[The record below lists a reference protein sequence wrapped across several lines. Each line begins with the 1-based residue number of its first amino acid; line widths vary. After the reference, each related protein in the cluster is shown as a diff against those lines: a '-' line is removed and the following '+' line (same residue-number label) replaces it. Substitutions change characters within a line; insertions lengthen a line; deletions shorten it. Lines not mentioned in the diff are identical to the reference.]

1 MINQNDKITISWK
14 LLEGLVD
21 KGIAKALGNYHYPS
35 NKTWSDSVMNTI
47 DEHRILHG
55 DIKLE
60 KAYIPQKPLVFGPNS
75 VSEKMHTTTN
85 DNDMFYW
92 GTINADI
99 SENELKRLRGVV
111 GTKIDNMFTKLTEE
125 K

>member
-1 MINQNDKITISWK
+1 MIKQDDKILISWG
-14 LLEGLVD
+14 LLEELVH
-21 KGIAKALGNYHYPS
+21 KGINSNMYSPS
-35 NKTWSDSVMNTI
+35 HQTNWTNSIMNVI

-55 DIKLE
+55 DIELE
-60 KAYIPQKPLVFGPNS
+60 KAYVRQKLTVFGPNS

-111 GTKIDNMFTKLTEE
+111 GTKIDNMFTKLKEE